1 MRPPTTAEIPFRV
14 MTAEPEKTKR
24 VDPRAPHEAHSPE
37 RPDAI
42 QKAPYGSQRLYDPKV
57 KNSRLMQNLKT
68 R

>member
-1 MRPPTTAEIPFRV
+1 